1 MRIARVALEDGDVT
15 YGLIR
20 GDELL
25 PLDGLPATAAVAQQ
39 QVTGAPVALSAVR
52 LLAPCQP
59 TKIVCVGR
67 NYVEHAAEHG
77 AEVPA
82 EPLLFLKPPSAVIG
96 PGEAIVLNP
105 LSNRVE
111 HEAELAVVIGRRA
124 RNLTRENALDC
135 VLGFTAANDVTARD
149 LQRKDGQ
156 WSRAKGFDTFC
167 PLGPWI
173 ETSLDWQDQL
183 VTCRVNGV
191 VRQQASTR
199 IMVFDVPTLLAYIT
213 AFMTLEPGDV
223 VLTGTP
229 SGVSPLAAGDVVSVV
244 VESVGELT
252 NPVASC

>member
-1 MRIARVALEDGDVT
+1 MRIARVALEDGGVT

-20 GDELL
+20 GDLVT
-25 PLDGLPATAAVAQQ
+25 PLAGLPASAVLADQQ
-39 QVTGAPVALSAVR
+39 ATGQAISLAAVR

-105 LSNRVE
+105 LSERVE
-111 HEAELAVVIGRRA
+111 HEAEMAVVIGRRA
-124 RNLTRENALDC
+124 RNLTRAEALDC

-173 ETSLDWQDQL
+173 ETDLDWQDQL

-199 IMVFDVPTLLAYIT
+199 IMVFDVPMLLQYIT

-229 SGVSPLAAGDVVSVV
+229 SGVSPLAAGDVVSVAV
-244 VESVGELT
+244 DGIGELA

>member
-1 MRIARVALEDGDVT
+1 M
-15 YGLIR
+15 
-20 GDELL
+20 
-25 PLDGLPATAAVAQQ
+25 
-39 QVTGAPVALSAVR
+39 
-52 LLAPCQP
+52 
-59 TKIVCVGR
+59 
-67 NYVEHAAEHG
+67 
-77 AEVPA
+77 
-82 EPLLFLKPPSAVIG
+82 KPPSAVIG

-105 LSNRVE
+105 LSERVE
-111 HEAELAVVIGRRA
+111 HEAEMAVVIGRRA
-124 RNLTRENALDC
+124 RNLTRAEALDC

-173 ETSLDWQDQL
+173 ETDLDWQDQL

-199 IMVFDVPTLLAYIT
+199 IMVFDVPMLLQYIT

-229 SGVSPLAAGDVVSVV
+229 SGVSPLAVGDVVSVAV
-244 VESVGELT
+244 DGIGELA